1 LLFRID
7 ERFCS
12 PDYNHDD
19 HNIVIDGWVRMAD

>member
-7 ERFCS
+7 EQFCS

-19 HNIVIDGWVRMAD
+19 HDFFIDGWVRMAD